1 MRSNGLD
8 VTRAFNAIIA
18 AVLISLPLAGCQR
31 PSSSGIQGY
40 IEGRY
45 TYIATSVSGQIRELF
60 VDRGSEVKAGT
71 MLFVLEE
78 QPEKDVQ
85 DTAAADLKQA
95 EANRDVI
102 LANLYYTKTTY
113 KRNKV
118 LAPQAVS
125 QQTLDLSTSDYNAN
139 LAQLLQAESNI
150 SARTSSLARATW
162 EVEQKFVAAPVNGIV
177 FQKYYRLGEYSE
189 AGKPILSI
197 LAPEDIKAI
206 FYVPEPELASI
217 QLNDEIAVRCDEC
230 KKSYVGHVSFIS
242 PRAEYT
248 PPIIFSDQTNAK
260 LIYRIEARFS
270 AEDAVKM
277 HPGQPVKVVL
287 KKHV

>member
-1 MRSNGLD
+1 MS
-8 VTRAFNAIIA
+8 AIIA
-18 AVLISLPLAGCQR
+18 AAFISLPLAGCQR
-31 PSSSGIQGY
+31 QSSNAIQGY

-71 MLFVLEE
+71 LLFVLEE

-85 DTAAADLKQA
+85 AAAAADLKQA
-95 EANRDVI
+95 QANRDIVV
-102 LANLYYTKTTY
+102 ANLYYTKTTY

-118 LAPQAVS
+118 LAPLAVS

-139 LAQLLQAESNI
+139 LAQLSQADSNI
-150 SARTSSLARATW
+150 SARTASLARATW
-162 EVEQKFVAAPVNGIV
+162 EVGQKFVAAPVDGIV

-217 QLNDEIAVRCDEC
+217 QLNTEISVRCDEC
-230 KKSYVGHVSFIS
+230 AKSYVGHVSFIS

-248 PPIIFSDQTNAK
+248 PPVIFSDQTNAK

-270 AEDAVKM
+270 ARDAVMM